1 LRVDSQVRT
10 GPMRGSRTCRRS
22 AARPNA
28 PVVNR
33 QLKRERRPLKRGNPT
48 LPPARLSERD
58 DDQFDRAAAKLANPD
73 E

>member
-1 LRVDSQVRT
+1 
-10 GPMRGSRTCRRS
+10 MRGSRTCRRS

-33 QLKRERRPLKRGNPT
+33 QLGRERRPLNRGNAT
-48 LPPARLSERD
+48 LGPARVSDRD
-58 DDQFDRAAAKLANPD
+58 DDQLDRAAAKLANPD